1 MADCPFSPWRI
12 YKDLTPGEQ
21 ADLDSRPQ
29 SSLDDLA
36 LTLFADLYRA
46 LAMVMSPAE
55 ADDCELWQ
63 LAALLGMDRQVVS
76 VDPID
81 RVAADIEAQ
90 REQLAR
96 QAGVEPSGVKP
107 PLDVTA
113 QMAASLGIDF
123 G

>member
-1 MADCPFSPWRI
+1 
-12 YKDLTPGEQ
+12 
-21 ADLDSRPQ
+21 
-29 SSLDDLA
+29 
-36 LTLFADLYRA
+36 
-46 LAMVMSPAE
+46 
-55 ADDCELWQ
+55 
-63 LAALLGMDRQVVS
+63 VVS